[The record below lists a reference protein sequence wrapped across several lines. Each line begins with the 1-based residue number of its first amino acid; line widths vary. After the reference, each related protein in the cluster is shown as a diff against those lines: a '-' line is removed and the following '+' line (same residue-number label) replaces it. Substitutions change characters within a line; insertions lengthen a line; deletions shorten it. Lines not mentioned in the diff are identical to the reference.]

1 MSNNSTH
8 ALPLILVVDDDWLNR
23 DMMKAYL
30 ERTGFRVVLAH
41 DAPSTFSTAR
51 EQQPDLIMLDVQMGE
66 VDGYD
71 ICRDLKADVQTEPIP
86 VVMLSAYN
94 SDEARERSAD
104 AGAVTF
110 ITKTLNLA
118 QVVTSI
124 RELLD
129 LPT

>member
-1 MSNNSTH
+1 MSDTSNH
-8 ALPLILVVDDDWLNR
+8 ALPLVLVVDDDWLNR

-41 DAPSTFSTAR
+41 DAASTLSTAR
-51 EQQPDLIMLDVQMGE
+51 EQLPDLIMLDVQMGE
-66 VDGYD
+66 TDGYD
-71 ICRDLKADVQTEPIP
+71 ICRDLKADAQTGPIP

-94 SDEARERSAD
+94 SGEARERSVA

-110 ITKTLNLA
+110 ITKTVNLA
-118 QVVTSI
+118 HVVTSI